1 MVVENVE
8 VSVVSVELFVD
19 EVLTDLVVVVVVD
32 VLDNRVE
39 VVIIRGV
46 VFTVVLVTGAIFG
59 FESAISKV

>member
-1 MVVENVE
+1 MENVE
-8 VSVVSVELFVD
+8 VSVISVELFVD
-19 EVLTDLVVVVVVD
+19 EDLVDFVVVVVVVE

-59 FESAISKV
+59 FESAIFKV